1 MAAVFVFQKSKLTGK
16 KITISALSA
25 LQMMDG
31 ELRYAIVK
39 KTTRVHFLSKTAKSL
54 LKM

>member
-1 MAAVFVFQKSKLTGK
+1 MAAVFVSQKLELTRERV
-16 KITISALSA
+16 TIFVLPV

-31 ELRYAIVK
+31 ELRYAIVR